1 MKAFKLF
8 VVSSLVSVSAFAA
21 RIDKQKVL
29 LGMEPT
35 FQDQGMVDEPGRMT
49 FSTPHKRAKFDAMIT
64 AVLENIGET
73 DTAKKVPTGSA
84 HSKPGYQ
91 IIIPGRQGF
100 VVDMEPVCV
109 EWNNGTM
116 KLDEVV
122 IRWTPVYKAAAQ
134 VGLVPYV
141 NPAAERSGMGH
152 IHIGGAT
159 IGENPFFEHPLLLRN
174 TMVYLHKHPSLL
186 WGFGEAYDIGVDSN
200 IESYHDERQEK
211 FKKAVESFDRWYA
224 KASPAERVDGAFK
237 FLGFLKEN
245 DNNNFFRHYRFINLE
260 HVASLANKTMAEVG
274 AKGGKYTI
282 EFRNIRPYKS
292 PKHAQKMAGLLF
304 DVMEQMSNPKLIV
317 PFETISPARY
327 ANFHSST
334 VTAADWEN
342 VKSELKLKNDALVEE
357 MIGEYVQNQESKAVE
372 SIMERGLR
380 FAPAYSQK
388 GKKGRYVEIRLP
400 ADQSDWNPSVE
411 IAGVALEF
419 ERVTV
424 QGKDYWV
431 AVAQTNDLGVEAE
444 DVISGRALKIEY
456 SGVTCRALFGR

>member
-1 MKAFKLF
+1 MKALKLF

-21 RIDKQKVL
+21 RIDKEKVL

-49 FSTPHKRAKFDAMIT
+49 FITPHKKKKFDGMI
-64 AVLENIGET
+64 AALLESLGAT
-73 DTAKKVPTGSA
+73 DTARKEKMNHDGF
-84 HSKPGYQ
+84 KPGYK
-91 IIIPGRQGF
+91 IYIPGYQPF

-116 KLDEVV
+116 KLDEVA
-122 IRWTPVYKAAAQ
+122 IRWTPIYKAAAK

-152 IHIGGAT
+152 IHVGGAT

-186 WGFGEAYDIGVDSN
+186 WGFGEAYDIGGNSN
-200 IESYHDERQEK
+200 IESYQDGRQER
-211 FKKAVESFDRWYA
+211 FQKAVEAFDKWYA
-224 KASPAERVDGAFK
+224 QASPAQRVDGAFK
-237 FLGFLKEN
+237 FLGFLKSIGGST
-245 DNNNFFRHYRFINLE
+245 FFHHYRYMNLE
-260 HVASLANKTMAEVG
+260 HVAGLADKTMAEVG
-274 AKGGKYTI
+274 GKGGKYTI

-334 VTAADWEN
+334 VTAADWEI
-342 VKSELKLKNDALVEE
+342 VKADLKLKSEPLVEE
-357 MIGEYVQNQESKAVE
+357 MIGEYVHNQESKAIE
-372 SIMERGLR
+372 SLIERGLR

-388 GKKGRYVEIRLP
+388 GNKGRYVEIRLP
-400 ADQSDWNPSVE
+400 ADRSEWMPSLTV
-411 IAGVALEF
+411 ADKALEF

-456 SGVTCRALFGR
+456 SGVTCRAIFGR